1 MTFGAECA
9 KAQTGRII
17 DFVIKLNPPPP
28 MRTVVTTSM
37 DCAKVDRI
45 VGASVASFDQV
56 VSRVGAGLAAQ
67 VADALVAG
75 DDKCC
80 QLSPRLRSVG
90 TVYCVAP
97 HALGWSPTVRAMEWR
112 FPGHVPSS
120 PLPSV
125 WIRYAGAVASA
136 AFGLLG

>member
-1 MTFGAECA
+1 MTTAVNGAEV
-9 KAQTGRII
+9 GR
-17 DFVIKLNPPPP
+17 
-28 MRTVVTTSM
+28 M
-37 DCAKVDRI
+37 

-75 DDKCC
+75 DDRCC
-80 QLSPRLRSVG
+80 QLSPCLGSIG
-90 TVYCVAP
+90 AVYGVAS
-97 HALGWSPTVRAMEWR
+97 HALGWLPSVRAMEGR
-112 FPGHVPSS
+112 FPGHIPSS

-125 WIRYAGAVASA
+125 ISRHAEAVANE